1 MSTTVA
7 AYQLVETDEGVRGR
21 HTRIPLEDLGEGDV
35 LIRVTHS
42 SVNYKDGL
50 AATGRAPIAR
60 RLPLVGGCC
69 AAGTVVEPGES
80 GLPADTVVAVVG
92 ATLSEQHNGGYCEYL
107 RVPAAWVVAVPEA
120 FTSRQAAAIGT
131 AGVTSAMAVVK
142 LEDAGVTPE
151 SGPIAVTGAS
161 GGAANV
167 APRPDTSG
175 TRPLERG
182 TWAGAVDTVG
192 GDTLAWLTRTVAPGG
207 SIAAFGNAGG
217 NRLTTTVLPFIL
229 RGINLLGVTVTFP
242 AAELRERVWELLASS
257 LSREA
262 LDAIATDVDF
272 EDLDDALRRIVTTG
286 VVGRQVVRIG
296 GEAAV

>member
-1 MSTTVA
+1 M
-7 AYQLVETDEGVRGR
+7 
-21 HTRIPLEDLGEGDV
+21 
-35 LIRVTHS
+35 
-42 SVNYKDGL
+42 
-50 AATGRAPIAR
+50 
-60 RLPLVGGCC
+60 
-69 AAGTVVEPGES
+69 
-80 GLPADTVVAVVG
+80 
-92 ATLSEQHNGGYCEYL
+92 
-107 RVPAAWVVAVPEA
+107 
-120 FTSRQAAAIGT
+120 
-131 AGVTSAMAVVK
+131 
-142 LEDAGVTPE
+142 
-151 SGPIAVTGAS
+151 
-161 GGAANV
+161 
-167 APRPDTSG
+167 
-175 TRPLERG
+175 
-182 TWAGAVDTVG
+182 AGAVDTVG